1 MLAHSEE
8 NAAVGSTL
16 TYGVVQWQMLYL
28 LLSLITKPP
37 TDIFNVSP
45 QCHGKPNRGVLP
57 RELLVSRAFHAVPR
71 HSMVGVISFSL
82 AVMFSLT
89 GHSNPNPRGL
99 SGCKVQTLPGARTV
113 PLRTRSGARE
123 LGMGFIS

>member
-16 TYGVVQWQMLYL
+16 TYLVVQWRMLH

-57 RELLVSRAFHAVPR
+57 RELLVSRAFHAVPW
-71 HSMVGVISFSL
+71 HSMVGVMSFSL

-89 GHSNPNPRGL
+89 GHSNPNSRSL
-99 SGCKVQTLPGARTV
+99 SGCKVQTLPGAWTV

-123 LGMGFIS
+123 LRMGFIS